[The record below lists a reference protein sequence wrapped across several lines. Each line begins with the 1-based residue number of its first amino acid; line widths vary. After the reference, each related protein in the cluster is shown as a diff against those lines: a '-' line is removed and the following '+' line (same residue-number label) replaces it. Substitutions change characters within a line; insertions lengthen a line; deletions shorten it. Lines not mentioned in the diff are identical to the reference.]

1 MEIKVTIDEKELEEL
16 ITLNLVKQVLNK
28 YEYRY
33 ELKDAIGKGIKE
45 HIYANK
51 DQITEKVIERAT
63 KEIVKKGLPKFIEK
77 LEVGD

>member
-33 ELKDAIGKGIKE
+33 ELKDAISKGVKQ
-45 HIYANK
+45 HIYDNK
-51 DQITEKVIERAT
+51 DEIIENVVERAST
-63 KEIVKKGLPKFIEK
+63 EIVKKALPKLIENLK
-77 LEVGD
+77 

>member
-33 ELKDAIGKGIKE
+33 ELKDAIGKGIKQ
-45 HIYANK
+45 HIYDNK
-51 DQITEKVIERAT
+51 DEITEKVVERAT
-63 KEIVKKGLPKFIEK
+63 REIIKKGLPKLIENLK
-77 LEVGD
+77 